1 MATKFSQF
9 NQVLN
14 PSFNQTELVGLDS
27 GANCRVLTGSNLLN
41 TIANAVNRTDKDM
54 LYINNNAVDFINPS
68 AHPNIPVRIS
78 LYAEWLNKGGN
89 SYFNIPKSSLTNIPY
104 NDEQSNANT
113 NSVAASGITMNYNGI
128 PGNNGN
134 TYFTIGTEGQYKVGI
149 NLNFFDQDSGNSG
162 MSVFAGIYQRNS
174 VNLIK
179 GIVNTIAGNHNK
191 NDMNY
196 FGQNTFTAAAGDEI
210 EIKMEFIGGAGVDPF
225 PATSAGIACSVCI
238 EKID

>member
-14 PSFNQTELVGLDS
+14 PSFNQTELVGLDN

-41 TIANAVNRTDKDM
+41 TIANAANRTDKDM

-134 TYFTIGTEGQYKVGI
+134 TYFEIGTEGQYKVGI

>member
-14 PSFNQTELVGLDS
+14 PSYNQTELVGLDS

-41 TIANAVNRTDKDM
+41 TIANAANRTDKDM

-113 NSVAASGITMNYNGI
+113 NSVAG
-128 PGNNGN
+128 
-134 TYFTIGTEGQYKVGI
+134 
-149 NLNFFDQDSGNSG
+149 
-162 MSVFAGIYQRNS
+162 
-174 VNLIK
+174 
-179 GIVNTIAGNHNK
+179 
-191 NDMNY
+191 
-196 FGQNTFTAAAGDEI
+196 
-210 EIKMEFIGGAGVDPF
+210 
-225 PATSAGIACSVCI
+225 SALQ
-238 EKID
+238 

>member
-14 PSFNQTELVGLDS
+14 PSFNQTELVGLDG

-41 TIANAVNRTDKDM
+41 TIANAANRTDKDM

-134 TYFTIGTEGQYKVGI
+134 TYFTIGIEGQYKVGI